1 MSFDVVLQQSQAKAT
16 PWRMANAFAVTSTT
30 AAPQLFASQVKNKKL
45 SFTGGHRVSCAIAG
59 RRLAIRI
66 PTVNDPQLSGDG
78 LRSLE
83 NMLAAMDHMMF
94 DDLPGLRTSLANTR
108 APWEVKETEEAFH
121 LRFDMPGLTKDDVSV
136 KIEGGKLVISG
147 ERKGLTSDNLNL
159 AETQAKSFMR
169 PLPRSYHTVLSL
181 PDNVIAE
188 LMQSD
193 MTASVLTVMVPKYE
207 ETDEPWWMSL

>member
-1 MSFDVVLQQSQAKAT
+1 
-16 PWRMANAFAVTSTT
+16 MASTIAVASSTV
-30 AAPQLFASQVKNKKL
+30 APKLVASKVKDKKL
-45 SFTGGHRVSCAIAG
+45 SINGGHRVSCAIAG

-66 PTVNDPQLSGDG
+66 PIVNDPESSGDG

-94 DDLPGLRTSLANTR
+94 DDLPSLRTSLTNTR

-121 LRFDMPGLTKDDVSV
+121 LRFDMPGLTKDDVAV

-147 ERKGLTSDNLNL
+147 ERKEPATT
-159 AETQAKSFMR
+159 ATQAKSFMG
-169 PLPRSYHTVLSL
+169 PLPRSYRTVLSL

-193 MTASVLTVMVPKYE
+193 MTDSVLVVKVPKYE